1 MSEALVGLTVVAMGT
16 SLPEL
21 ATSITAS
28 MKGEN
33 EMALGNIIGSN
44 IFNIALILGSVG
56 TITQVPVSTPI
67 LWDLLILAGC
77 TIVFSVICM
86 TSKQKSRRWMGGVFV
101 AMYFAYLAFA
111 IVRNYCF

>member
-1 MSEALVGLTVVAMGT
+1 MSEALVGLTVVAVGT

-28 MKGEN
+28 IKGEN

-44 IFNIALILGSVG
+44 IFNVALILGSVG
-56 TITQVPVSTPI
+56 LITQIPVSTTI
-67 LWDLLILAGC
+67 LWDLLILACC
-77 TIVFSVICM
+77 TIAFTVLCVTCKEK
-86 TSKQKSRRWMGGVFV
+86 SKRWIGGVLV
-101 AMYFAYLAFA
+101 AMYVAYLTFA